1 MKRYLSLFL
10 TLVVF
15 IAFNLTAAART
26 LTTET
31 ITVDDKIDYLIS
43 HGMPEDFL
51 ENKDAEAIEYI
62 YNSLY
67 GEEFQFLGTETVKMS
82 ETSSSSEVSRL
93 GVISESD
100 MVLGIST
107 SITLTS
113 QGSKKVIK
121 EVMVFV
127 DYEWFNGKPMI
138 CKEDGISVNWDSG
151 LFGFK
156 PNSFRSNDYK
166 KFIYEEYGFTKVSD
180 WINSDYQT
188 NPMMINQGG
197 LGYVVYLNRGNPPPN
212 TKDLYGAKGNAR
224 FTLQPLGTIY
234 DGNSRNTFINAEY
247 THDKDPLPWLK
258 IGFSV
263 AGVGVTVDCGS
274 SSLRDQVAKAIG
286 VKYST

>member
-67 GEEFQFLGTETVKMS
+67 GEEFQFLGTETIKMS
-82 ETSSSSEVSRL
+82 ETSLSSEVLPL

-156 PNSFRSNDYK
+156 PGSFHSSDYK
-166 KFIYEEYGFTKVSD
+166 KFLYEEYGAYKVSD
-180 WINSDYQT
+180 WINSDYQI
-188 NPMMINQGG
+188 NPTTINQGG

-234 DGNSRNTFINAEY
+234 DGNSRNTFINVEY
-247 THDKDPLPWLK
+247 AHNKNILPLVK
-258 IGFSV
+258 IGFSC
-263 AGVGVTVDCGS
+263 VGANVTIDLS
-274 SSLRDQVAKAIG
+274 TDSKDYVAKAIG